1 MTSPSRL
8 SRLRQRMRSA
18 GLDALL
24 VSSPSDVR
32 YLTGFTGSNALVIV
46 RRRSLTLVTD
56 TRYAL
61 QSSIEARGIGRIIS
75 RDSLAEAAATARAL
89 DSLKVVGFEAQ
100 HVTYAQYRQLRRLFP
115 RIEFRS
121 TADIVEDVAT
131 VKDRAEV
138 RAIRRAVAITD
149 TVFSELLPLLKP
161 GLTEL
166 DIAAEISYRQRRH
179 GAAQDSFEPIVA
191 SGDRGAL
198 PHGRATDRR
207 IRKGELVTMDFGC
220 VVDGYCS
227 DLTRTVAVG
236 RPAQEQRQA
245 YAIVLEAQAAAIDA
259 ARPGMLGRDLDT
271 VARIYIGRAGYGKY
285 FNHSL
290 GHGIGLRIHERPR
303 ISVASRDRLRQG
315 NVITIEP
322 GVYVPGRWGLRIEDD
337 VLITA
342 SGCTVLT
349 ASPKHLIIL

>member
-1 MTSPSRL
+1 
-8 SRLRQRMRSA
+8 MRSA

-32 YLTGFTGSNALVIV
+32 YLTGFTGSNALAIV

-61 QSSIEARGIGRIIS
+61 QSSIEARGIGRIIT
-75 RDSLAEAAATARAL
+75 RDSLAEGAAAARAL
-89 DSLKVVGFEAQ
+89 DGLRVVGFEAQ

-138 RAIRRAVAITD
+138 RAIRRAVAVTD

-161 GLTEL
+161 GVTEL

-179 GAAQDSFEPIVA
+179 GATGDSFEPIVA

-236 RPAQEQRQA
+236 RPAQDQRLA

-271 VARIYIGRAGYGKY
+271 VARTHIGRAGYGKH

>member
-89 DSLKVVGFEAQ
+89 DGLKVVGFEAQ

-131 VKDRAEV
+131 VKDRTEV
-138 RAIRRAVAITD
+138 RAIRRAAAITD

-236 RPAQEQRQA
+236 RPAQEQRRA
-245 YAIVLEAQAAAIDA
+245 YEIVLEAQAAAIDA

-271 VARIYIGRAGYGKY
+271 VARIHIGRAGYGKY

-322 GVYVPGRWGLRIEDD
+322 GVYIPGRWGLRIEDD

>member
-24 VSSPSDVR
+24 VSSLSDVR

-61 QSSIEARGIGRIIS
+61 QSSIEARGIRRIIS
-75 RDSLAEAAATARAL
+75 RDSLAEGAAMARGL
-89 DSLKVVGFEAQ
+89 DGLGIVGFEAQ

-131 VKDRAEV
+131 VKDRMEV
-138 RAIRRAVAITD
+138 KAIRRAAAISD
-149 TVFSELLPLLKP
+149 QVFSELMPLLKP
-161 GLTEL
+161 GVTEL

-179 GAAQDSFEPIVA
+179 GAARDSFEPIVA
-191 SGDRGAL
+191 SGERGAL

-207 IRKGELVTMDFGC
+207 IRRGELVTMDFGC
-220 VVDGYCS
+220 VVEGYCS

-236 RPAQEQRQA
+236 RPSQEQRRA
-245 YAIVLEAQAAAIDA
+245 YEIVLEAQTAAIEA
-259 ARPGMLGRDLDT
+259 VQPGMLGRDLDI
-271 VARIYIGRAGYGKY
+271 VARSHIGRAGYGKY

-322 GVYVPGRWGLRIEDD
+322 GVYFPGRWGLRIEDD

-349 ASPKHLIIL
+349 TSPKHLIVL

>member
-1 MTSPSRL
+1 
-8 SRLRQRMRSA
+8 
-18 GLDALL
+18 
-24 VSSPSDVR
+24 
-32 YLTGFTGSNALVIV
+32 
-46 RRRSLTLVTD
+46 
-56 TRYAL
+56 
-61 QSSIEARGIGRIIS
+61 
-75 RDSLAEAAATARAL
+75 
-89 DSLKVVGFEAQ
+89 
-100 HVTYAQYRQLRRLFP
+100 
-115 RIEFRS
+115 
-121 TADIVEDVAT
+121 
-131 VKDRAEV
+131 
-138 RAIRRAVAITD
+138 
-149 TVFSELLPLLKP
+149 
-161 GLTEL
+161 
-166 DIAAEISYRQRRH
+166 
-179 GAAQDSFEPIVA
+179 
-191 SGDRGAL
+191 
-198 PHGRATDRR
+198 
-207 IRKGELVTMDFGC
+207 MDFGC

-236 RPAQEQRQA
+236 RPAQEQRRA
-245 YAIVLEAQAAAIDA
+245 YEIVLEAQAAAIDA

-271 VARIYIGRAGYGKY
+271 VARIQIGRAGYGKY

>member
-32 YLTGFTGSNALVIV
+32 YLTGFTGSNALAIV

-56 TRYAL
+56 TRYEL
-61 QSSIEARGIGRIIS
+61 QSSMEARGIRRIIS
-75 RDSLAEAAATARAL
+75 RDSLAQGVAMAQGL
-89 DSLKVVGFEAQ
+89 DGLRIVGFEAQ

-115 RIEFRS
+115 GVEFRS
-121 TADIVEDVAT
+121 TADIVGDVAT
-131 VKDRAEV
+131 VKDRMEI
-138 RAIRRAVAITD
+138 RAIRRAAAISD
-149 TVFSELLPLLKP
+149 AVFGELLPLLKP
-161 GLTEL
+161 GVREL
-166 DIAAEISYRQRRH
+166 DVAAEISYRHRRH
-179 GAAQDSFEPIVA
+179 GAAGDSFEAIVV
-191 SGDRGAL
+191 SGERGAL
-198 PHGRATDRR
+198 PHGRATARR
-207 IRKGELVTMDFGC
+207 IRRGDLVTLDFGC

-227 DLTRTVAVG
+227 DLTRTVAIG
-236 RPAQEQRQA
+236 RVAQETRRA
-245 YAIVLEAQAAAIDA
+245 YEIVLEAQTAAIEA
-259 ARPGMLGRDLDT
+259 AQPGMLGRDLDS
-271 VARIYIGRAGYGKY
+271 VAREHISRAGYGKH

-303 ISVASRDRLRQG
+303 VSMASRDRLRQG

-322 GVYVPGRWGLRIEDD
+322 GVYLPGRWGLRIEDD

-349 ASPKHLIIL
+349 TSPKQLMIL

>member
-1 MTSPSRL
+1 
-8 SRLRQRMRSA
+8 
-18 GLDALL
+18 
-24 VSSPSDVR
+24 VR
-32 YLTGFTGSNALVIV
+32 YLTGFTGSNALVVV

-61 QSSIEARGIGRIIS
+61 QSSIEARGIRRIIS
-75 RDSLAEAAATARAL
+75 RDSLAQGVVMARGL
-89 DSLKVVGFEAQ
+89 DGLGVVGFEAQ

-115 RIEFRS
+115 RVEFRS

-131 VKDRAEV
+131 VKDRLEIG
-138 RAIRRAVAITD
+138 AIRRAVAVSD
-149 TVFSELLPLLKP
+149 AVFTELLPLLKP
-161 GLTEL
+161 GVTEL

-179 GAAQDSFEPIVA
+179 GASRDAFEPIVV

-198 PHGRATDRR
+198 PHGRATPRR
-207 IRKGELVTMDFGC
+207 LRKGDMVTLDFGC

-227 DLTRTVAVG
+227 DLTRTVALG
-236 RPAQEQRQA
+236 RLGQEQRRA
-245 YAIVLEAQAAAIDA
+245 YEIVLQAQVAAIEA
-259 ARPGMLGRDLDT
+259 AGPGMLGRDLDA
-271 VARIYIGRAGYGKY
+271 VARTPIGRAGYGRY

-290 GHGIGLRIHERPR
+290 GHGFGLRIHERPR
-303 ISVASRDRLRQG
+303 VSMASRDRLRQG

-322 GVYVPGRWGLRIEDD
+322 GIYLPGRWGLRIEDD

-349 ASPKHLIIL
+349 TSPKQLMIL